1 MKISEKKEVTKTAPY
16 THIILGVLVVGYFFT
31 GFDVYSTVFK
41 PWTAI
46 PVATFFIQMFAFLAL
61 VLVAQ
66 GQAKFISIPLTLWCS
81 LYMLISL
88 INSSPES
95 FVTKDGVTAEFPL
108 RLLSVIVILST
119 ATIFSRYKEVQLW
132 ARWAILLAIA
142 MAMFNNIN
150 ELIHPEIFEDVAKID
165 PSLLD
170 IANLSGR
177 PAGIYLDPNRA
188 GGALILGLIFS
199 IGILPSGIRFIYMLV
214 VGFGVFITFS
224 RGAIIAFIV
233 VAIILFIRGVVN
245 IKSTK
250 SSLAFF
256 AIPLLLIIFLSANNL
271 LSFEI
276 HSNNQERLETF
287 FGGSVGEDSGRGGLA
302 ELAVEKFLESPII
315 GNGTGAQLPG
325 SGDFGGKG
333 AHNGYLKYMLE
344 NGFIGGLFLPSLV
357 FFVAWNAKGEAKNI
371 ALPYIA
377 FMIIWG
383 FFSHNI
389 LEERHILLSAALMAS
404 IKNTESKTK
413 KSESEVKYSSVSSSV
428 PFSRGKL
435 KR

>member
-1 MKISEKKEVTKTAPY
+1 MKTAEKKENTKTAPY
-16 THIILGVLVVGYFFT
+16 THIILGMLVVGYFFT

-41 PWTAI
+41 PWTSI
-46 PVATFFIQMFAFLAL
+46 PVSTVFIQMFAFLAL
-61 VLVAQ
+61 VLMVQ
-66 GQAKFISIPLTLWCS
+66 GQAKFISIPLILWCS
-81 LYMLISL
+81 LYILISL

-95 FVTKDGVTAEFPL
+95 FVTKEGVTAEFPL
-108 RLLSVIVILST
+108 RLLSVVVMLST
-119 ATIFSRYKEVQLW
+119 ATIFSRYREVQLW
-132 ARWAILLAIA
+132 ARWAILLAIM

-150 ELIHPEIFEDVAKID
+150 ELIHPEIFEDATKID

-224 RGAIIAFIV
+224 RGAIVAFLV

-245 IKSTK
+245 IKLTK

-256 AIPLLLIIFLSANNL
+256 AIPLLLILFLSANNL

-302 ELAVEKFLESPII
+302 ELAIEKFLESPVI

-325 SGDFGGKG
+325 SGDYSGKG
-333 AHNGYLKYMLE
+333 AHNGYLKYMVE
-344 NGFIGGLFLPSLV
+344 NGFIGGLFLPSLI
-357 FFVAWNAKGEAKNI
+357 FLVAWDSKGEAKNI

-404 IKNTESKTK
+404 IKNTESKIKNT
-413 KSESEVKYSSVSSSV
+413 ESKVEYSAISSSV
-428 PFSRGKL
+428 PFSRGKS
-435 KR
+435 RR